1 MATKLPVNTGGTD
14 AGKKLWDKHQADEY
28 KRVNQYKEG
37 LCFNCFKSK
46 ALSATIVDICKKCG
60 EKRGPET
67 VLAYITQKYYGMCFF
82 CGKYDN
88 DINNLNVRLCEH
100 CHLGVAKI
108 IQSYNDRN
116 GMYGSDPFW
125 IKMRKVH
132 GKDWLKLLSW
142 TPKKSGL

>member
-1 MATKLPVNTGGTD
+1 MATKLPVNVGSE
-14 AGKKLWDKHQADEY
+14 AGDRLWKKHQADEY
-28 KRVNQYKEG
+28 RRVNEYKEG
-37 LCFNCFKSK
+37 LCFNCWKNK
-46 ALSATIVDICKKCG
+46 AVGACIVDICKRCG
-60 EKRGPET
+60 DKRGGEA
-67 VLAYITQKYYGMCFF
+67 VLAFITQKYYGMCFF

-88 DINNLNVRLCEH
+88 DINNINVRMCQH

-108 IQSYNDRN
+108 IQAYNDKN

-125 IKMRKVH
+125 IKMRKTH